1 MRAVHIISRAAELVG
16 GDRAKTH
23 GDMHKLHDN
32 VAILWNAF
40 LACRKEPEGPIRGQ
54 DVAMLMALLKMAR
67 TQNGGFNA
75 DDYVDLAGYA
85 GIAGEL
91 ALEPEQIRLAA
102 AE

>member
-1 MRAVHIISRAAELVG
+1 MRAIHILGRAAELVG
-16 GDRAKTH
+16 GDRSKSH

-32 VAILWNAF
+32 VAILWNAY
-40 LACRKEPEGPIRGQ
+40 LSVRRNPEGPITGP

-67 TQNGGFNA
+67 AQNGGFNI

-91 ALEPEQIRLAA
+91 MQEPQE
-102 AE
+102 